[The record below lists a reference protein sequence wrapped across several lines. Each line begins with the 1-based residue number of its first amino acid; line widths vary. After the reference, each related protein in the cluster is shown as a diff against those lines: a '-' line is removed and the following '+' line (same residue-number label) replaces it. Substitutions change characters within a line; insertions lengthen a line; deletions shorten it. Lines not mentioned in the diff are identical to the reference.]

1 MLVCARA
8 LAEHGGGFVVAA
20 SGHVQAILPL
30 PFAGLL
36 IARRRRSR
44 LPCGSKQVNR
54 AAHALGCPLAA
65 PFGTLS
71 FLALPVIPELRITT
85 QGVFD
90 VREQQFLKL

>member
-1 MLVCARA
+1 MLVCANA
-8 LAEHGGGFVVAA
+8 LAERGGGFVAVAA
-20 SGHVQAILPL
+20 GRVQAILPL

-36 IARRRRSR
+36 SVDGADEVCRQ
-44 LPCGSKQVNR
+44 LEAVNQ

-71 FLALPVIPELRITT
+71 FLALPVIPELRITA

-90 VREQQFLKL
+90 VREQRFLKL

>member
-20 SGHVQAILPL
+20 SGDVQAILPL

-36 IARRRRSR
+36 SLDGAD
-44 LPCGSKQVNR
+44 QVCRGLDEVNQ
-54 AAHALGCPLAA
+54 AAQKLGCPLAA

-71 FLALPVIPELRITT
+71 FLALPVIPELKITT